1 MTVAIPKIMSH
12 IWIGPRPA
20 PLEWMQSWRD
30 KHPDWEYR
38 LYDNDFLM
46 RFPFRTRRL
55 INEYFW
61 RGEYAGVQDLMR
73 YEILYAFGGFM
84 ADADAICLHPVDELM
99 TRKGVYAV
107 YDRAG
112 EEGRGVSPFLASD
125 AGNPLLKETIDILA
139 SLDPWELR
147 KPFHSTGNLF
157 LMRLIQKWGAD
168 KLTIFPS
175 HYFVP
180 WHHSD
185 PENRYDGPDKIYA
198 EQKWATATFSYNTR
212 DVAGED
218 RVLSRDAM
226 RDRSTA
232 LRKRLL
238 QIVQPDLGGVP
249 LAPVAPDPAK
259 KQADRAANRWN
270 EIQQHPDWEGGL
282 RDLNNTVLGSLDAGG
297 LPAIINGGG
306 FYRLRQ
312 AQRVSDSDFMSSTR
326 RLRKRIT
333 AYLAAAR
340 APLQIGVDAG
350 HMLYAQLMAS
360 PEAEAVAFDTCT
372 RILPRSAPVEVYTPA
387 AMAWLTKSFAGRVT
401 FLHGRPGHVLNAY
414 RRRHPDHRFDLLHFN
429 GIDDNFLKAYGAAI
443 EMLGDGGLILLQ
455 DMAHDRVLDRLF
467 ELQMIGEVATPIELH
482 DFGPR
487 RGALAV
493 LRRRPAGDRARSF
506 HINNSHNGFE

>member
-1 MTVAIPKIMSH
+1 
-12 IWIGPRPA
+12 
-20 PLEWMQSWRD
+20 MQTWRD

-73 YEILYAFGGFM
+73 YEILHAFGGVM

-99 TRKGVYAV
+99 TAKGAYAV
-107 YDRAG
+107 YDRAQT
-112 EEGRGVSPFLASD
+112 EGRGVSPFLASD

-139 SLDPWELR
+139 GLEPWDLR

-157 LMRLIQKWGAD
+157 LMRLIHKWGED
-168 KLTIFPS
+168 KLTIFPN

-185 PENRYDGPDKIYA
+185 PENGYKGPDKIYA
-198 EQKWATATFSYNTR
+198 EQKWGTATFSYNTA

-218 RVLSRDAM
+218 RVLSRNTM
-226 RDRSTA
+226 RDRSFE

-238 QIVQPDLGGVP
+238 AVVQPDLTQDMS
-249 LAPVAPDPAK
+249 AASDPARTR
-259 KQADRAANRWN
+259 ADKAANRWN
-270 EIQQHPDWEGGL
+270 EVQQHPDWKDGL
-282 RDLNNTVLGSLDAGG
+282 RELNQTVLAALDDKG

-312 AQRVSDSDFMSSTR
+312 NQPVTDSDFMSSTR
-326 RLRKRIT
+326 KLRKRIV
-333 AYLAAAR
+333 AYLSAAR
-340 APLQIGVDAG
+340 TALQIGVDAG
-350 HMLYAQLMAS
+350 HMLHTQLMAA
-360 PEAEAVAFDTCT
+360 PEAGVVAFDTCT

-387 AMAWLTKSFAGRVT
+387 AMGWFTKNFADRVT
-401 FLHGRPGHVLNAY
+401 FLHGRPAHVLNAY
-414 RRRHPDHRFDLLHFN
+414 CRKHPHHRFDLIHFN
-429 GIDDNFLKAYGAAI
+429 GIDDNFLKAYGAAVP
-443 EMLGDGGLILLQ
+443 MLADDGLILLQ
-455 DMAHDRVLDRLF
+455 DMENDKVLDRLS
-467 ELQMIGEVATPIELH
+467 ELQLIGEVATPVELQ

-493 LRRRPAGDRARSF
+493 LRRRPAPDRARSF
-506 HINNSHNGFE
+506 HISSSHSGFE